1 MVTNVKYLAEHP
13 AHSKGS
19 VILSFAI
26 IFYDISW
33 NRVPLDRT
41 MAMRGGG
48 RGVNIG
54 MAEVGVGRWREG

>member
-41 MAMRGGG
+41 MAMWGE
-48 RGVNIG
+48 GVNIG

>member
-48 RGVNIG
+48 VNSG

>member
-41 MAMRGGG
+41 MAMRGGVG
-48 RGVNIG
+48 E
-54 MAEVGVGRWREG
+54 EVGWAGSLG

>member
-41 MAMRGGG
+41 MAMRGEGG
-48 RGVNIG
+48 KYWNG
-54 MAEVGVGRWREG
+54 